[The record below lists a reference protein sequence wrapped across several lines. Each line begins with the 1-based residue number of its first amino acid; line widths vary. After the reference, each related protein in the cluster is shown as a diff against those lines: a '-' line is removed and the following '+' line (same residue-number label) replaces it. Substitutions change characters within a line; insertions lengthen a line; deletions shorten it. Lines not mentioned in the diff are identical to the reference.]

1 RMVRPLVNPAWVRAA
16 PTSAILRLTP
26 PTLTPRKNAANWVM
40 TRFHQADITQ
50 GKGTGLSGGQ
60 RRRLFIMGRQVNDD
74 KLLAVIS
81 GNSLGVLATIKRDG
95 RPQLSN
101 VSYHFDPR
109 GMVIQVS
116 ITEPRAKTRNLR
128 RDPRASILVD
138 ADDGWSYAVAEGVA
152 ELTPPAAAPGDD
164 TVEALIALYR
174 NIAGEHPD
182 WDEYRQAMVTDRRV
196 LLTLP
201 ISHIYGMPPGLRWIT
216 LNGAGRARL
225 RA

>member
-1 RMVRPLVNPAWVRAA
+1 
-16 PTSAILRLTP
+16 
-26 PTLTPRKNAANWVM
+26 
-40 TRFHQADITQ
+40 
-50 GKGTGLSGGQ
+50 
-60 RRRLFIMGRQVNDD
+60 MGRQVFDD

-81 GNSLGVLATIKRDG
+81 GNSIGVLATIKQDG

-109 GMVIQVS
+109 ELVVRVS

-128 RDPRASILVD
+128 RDPRASLLVD
-138 ADDGWSYAVAEGVA
+138 ADDGWSYAVAEGIA
-152 ELTPPAAAPGDD
+152 ELSAPAAAPDDD

-174 NIAGEHPD
+174 DIAGEHPD

-201 ISHIYGMPPGLRWIT
+201 IAHVYGLPPGKR
-216 LNGAGRARL
+216 
-225 RA
+225 